1 MKQILLTLLTC
12 ILSLNLNT
20 NLNAQDYKKEE
31 NQYSKEITESVNNIT
46 PFTFKDKDGKIYP
59 IYISKNGRCYIYRIS
74 KKTGNEYKYY
84 LGEEIS
90 RDICKELGIEYKEK

>member
-1 MKQILLTLLTC
+1 MKQLLLTLLAL
-12 ILSLNLNT
+12 ISINLGING
-20 NLNAQDYKKEE
+20 QDYKKDN

-59 IYISKNGRCYIYRIS
+59 IYISKNGRCYIIKTS
-74 KKTGNEYKYY
+74 KNGKEYKYY

-90 RDICKELGIEYKEK
+90 KDICKELGIEYVEINKK